1 MKNTLLIVLGL
12 YLLSCSS
19 EPDNPADTLII
30 NGNIY
35 TVNSSQPMAQAV
47 AVKADTIMAVGSTEE
62 LMQLQGPQ
70 TKIIDLQGKTMT
82 PGLIESHA
90 HIMGMGYNQLNVDLM
105 YVQSYDELVNMVSEA
120 AEGMPPGTWIIGRG
134 WHQDKWQTQPEQ
146 RVKGFPT
153 HHQLSEATP
162 EHPVLLKHASGHAAL
177 ANAKA
182 MELAG
187 ISKGFAD
194 PDGGE
199 IFRDVSGNPT
209 GIFNETAQGLIN
221 EVVPANTEESD
232 SRALALA
239 IEYALENGITSLQ
252 NAGADAKD
260 IRLFKKFGKE
270 GKLGIRLWTMLSGRS
285 DSLLQ
290 AYYDN
295 GIEVGLYDDFL
306 TVRSIKLYA
315 DGALGSR
322 GAWLLEEYTDAPGV
336 HGHNVM
342 PMEAIKK
349 VTFEGLKNGF
359 QICTHAIG
367 DRANREVL
375 DIYQEAFEAYPEQA
389 KDHRFRIEHAQHID
403 PEDIPRFSEMDVI
416 AAVQAIHMSSDRP
429 WAIDRLGQKR
439 IEEGAY
445 VWQKLLESGA
455 VVINGTDAPVEPV
468 SAINSFYAS
477 VTRQTLQGTP
487 EGGYE
492 PSQKMSREQALETYT
507 LAAAYGA
514 FEEDIKGS
522 IEVGKLAD
530 FTIYSQDLMTVP
542 DDAILD
548 TEIDMTIVGG
558 KVMFERSE

>member
-12 YLLSCSS
+12 YLLGCSS
-19 EPDNPADTLII
+19 EPDNPAETLII

-35 TVNSSQPMAQAV
+35 TVNSSQPKAQAV

-62 LMQLQGPQ
+62 LMKLQGPQ
-70 TKIIDLQGKTMT
+70 TKIIDLQGKTMS

-187 ISKGFAD
+187 ISKGSAD

-209 GIFNETAQGLIN
+209 GIFNEEAQGLIN

-260 IRLFKKFGKE
+260 IRLFKKFGEE

-342 PMEAIKK
+342 PMEAIKE

-375 DIYQEAFEAYPEQA
+375 DIYQEAFEAYPVQA

-514 FEEDIKGS
+514 FEESIKGS

-558 KVMFERSE
+558 KVMFERTE